1 MARDREIVCVYYEY
15 EGKCSK
21 GREGTFRKACQ
32 HCGKYLAKRGTAPAR
47 VDNRRRK
54 LEKYSK
60 HERNDY

>member
-32 HCGKYLAKRGTAPAR
+32 HCSLYAYLKGGKPAR

>member
-1 MARDREIVCVYYEY
+1 MKTREIQCKFYEY
-15 EGKCSK
+15 EGKCLK
-21 GREGTFRKACQ
+21 GRKGTFRKACQ
-32 HCGKYLAKRGTAPAR
+32 HCSLYTLLKGGKPAR

>member
-1 MARDREIVCVYYEY
+1 MKTREIQCEFYEY
-15 EGKCSK
+15 EGQCSK

-32 HCGKYLAKRGTAPAR
+32 HCSKYRPKRGTAPAR

>member
-1 MARDREIVCVYYEY
+1 MRDREIVCEHYIC
-15 EGKCSK
+15 EGNCGK
-21 GREGTFRKACQ
+21 GKAGTFRKACQ
-32 HCGKYLAKRGTAPAR
+32 HCTLYRPKKGAMPAR

>member
-1 MARDREIVCVYYEY
+1 MARDIEIVCQYYIC
-15 EGKCSK
+15 EGQCSK

-32 HCGKYLAKRGTAPAR
+32 HCSLYTHLKGGKPAR

-54 LEKYSK
+54 FEKYSK